1 MASKK
6 LAWVVKGSKKQTL
19 NVLSKVTDSDKH

>member
-6 LAWVVKGSKKQTL
+6 LAWAVKGSKKRTL